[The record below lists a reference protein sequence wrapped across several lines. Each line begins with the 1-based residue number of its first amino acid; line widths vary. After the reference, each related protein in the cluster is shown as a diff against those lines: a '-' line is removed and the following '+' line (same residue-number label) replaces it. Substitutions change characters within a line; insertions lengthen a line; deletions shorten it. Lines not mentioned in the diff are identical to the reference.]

1 MQRVKPM
8 ICIAD
13 LMDRCEKLQ
22 PFAAIDDDLACEFV
36 AMVKHGQ
43 SIDCIYEILGLSPVK
58 SKKLIRSSEIMMRC
72 SIIYAS
78 CATYKI
84 RMRKSPHRKRK
95 LLFKHHKIKDTFSDA
110 KQGLLDS
117 GYRWL
122 RRSYAEIKFGKI
134 AVPKGVCYI
143 KHGSL
148 AVVETIKPTVF
159 IVKFYEVS

>member
-1 MQRVKPM
+1 M

-13 LMDRCEKLQ
+13 LMERCEKLQ
-22 PFAAIDDDLACEFV
+22 PFTAIDDDLACDLV
-36 AMVKHGQ
+36 AMIEQGQ
-43 SIDCIYEILGLSPVK
+43 SIDCIYELLGLSPVK
-58 SKKLIRSSEIMMRC
+58 SKKLIRQSEIMMRC

-78 CATYKI
+78 CVTYKI
-84 RMRKSPHRKRK
+84 RMRKAPRRKMK
-95 LLFKHHKIKDTFSDA
+95 IEFKRHEITDTFSEA
-110 KQGLLDS
+110 KQRLLDS

-148 AVVETIKPTVF
+148 AVVETIKPIVF
-159 IVKFYEVS
+159 LVSFYEVS

>member
-1 MQRVKPM
+1 M
-8 ICIAD
+8 IYIAE
-13 LMDRCEKLQ
+13 LMERCEKLQ
-22 PFAAIDDDLACEFV
+22 PFSCIDDDLAIEFV
-36 AMVKHGQ
+36 SLIERGS
-43 SIDCIYEILGLSPVK
+43 SIECIYEMLGLSPVK

-78 CATYKI
+78 CVTYKI
-84 RMRKSPHRKRK
+84 RMRKTPRRKMK
-95 LLFKHHKIKDTFSDA
+95 LEFKRHEITDTFSEA
-110 KQGLLDS
+110 KQRLLDS

-148 AVVETIKPTVF
+148 AVVETIKPIVF
-159 IVKFYEVS
+159 LVSFYEVS

>member
-1 MQRVKPM
+1 M

-13 LMDRCEKLQ
+13 LMERCEKLQ
-22 PFAAIDDDLACEFV
+22 PFTAIDDDLACDLV
-36 AMVKHGQ
+36 AMIEQGQ
-43 SIDCIYEILGLSPVK
+43 SIDCIYELLGLSPVK
-58 SKKLIRSSEIMMRC
+58 SKKLIRQSEIMMRC

-78 CATYKI
+78 CVTYKI
-84 RMRKSPHRKRK
+84 RMRKTPRRKMK
-95 LLFKHHKIKDTFSDA
+95 LEFKRHEITDTFSEA
-110 KQGLLDS
+110 KQRLLDS

-159 IVKFYEVS
+159 IVSFYEVS

>member
-1 MQRVKPM
+1 M

-13 LMDRCEKLQ
+13 LMERCEKLQ
-22 PFAAIDDDLACEFV
+22 PFTAIDDDLACDLV
-36 AMVKHGQ
+36 AMIEQGQ
-43 SIDCIYEILGLSPVK
+43 SIDCVYELLGLSPVK
-58 SKKLIRSSEIMMRC
+58 SKKLIRQSEIMMRC

-78 CATYKI
+78 CVTYKI
-84 RMRKSPHRKRK
+84 RMRKTPRRKMK
-95 LLFKHHKIKDTFSDA
+95 LEFKRHEITDTFSEA
-110 KQGLLDS
+110 KQRLLDS

-159 IVKFYEVS
+159 IVSFYEVS

>member
-1 MQRVKPM
+1 M

-13 LMDRCEKLQ
+13 LMERCEKLQ
-22 PFAAIDDDLACEFV
+22 PFTAIDDDLACDLV
-36 AMVKHGQ
+36 AMIEQGQ
-43 SIDCIYEILGLSPVK
+43 SIDCIYELLGLSPVK
-58 SKKLIRSSEIMMRC
+58 SKKLIRQSEIMMRC

-78 CATYKI
+78 CVTYKI
-84 RMRKSPHRKRK
+84 RMRKTPRRKMK
-95 LLFKHHKIKDTFSDA
+95 LEFKRHERTDTFSEA
-110 KQGLLDS
+110 KQRLLDS

-148 AVVETIKPTVF
+148 AVVETIKPTIFLVN
-159 IVKFYEVS
+159 FYEVS

>member
-1 MQRVKPM
+1 M

-13 LMDRCEKLQ
+13 LMERCEKLQ
-22 PFAAIDDDLACEFV
+22 PFTAIDDDLACDLV
-36 AMVKHGQ
+36 AMIEQGQ
-43 SIDCIYEILGLSPVK
+43 SIDCIYELLGLSPVK

-78 CATYKI
+78 CVTYKI
-84 RMRKSPHRKRK
+84 RMRKAPRRKMK
-95 LLFKHHKIKDTFSDA
+95 IEFKRHEITDTFSEA
-110 KQGLLDS
+110 KRCLLDS

-159 IVKFYEVS
+159 IVSFYEVS

>member
-1 MQRVKPM
+1 M

-13 LMDRCEKLQ
+13 LMERCEKLQ
-22 PFAAIDDDLACEFV
+22 PFTAINNDLACEFV
-36 AMVKHGQ
+36 AMVYQGQ
-43 SIDCIYEILGLSPVK
+43 GIECIYEMLGLSPLK
-58 SKKLIRSSEIMMRC
+58 AKKLIRQSEIMMQC

-78 CATYKI
+78 CVTYKI
-84 RMRKSPHRKRK
+84 RMRKATRRKMK
-95 LLFKHHKIKDTFSDA
+95 IAFKRHEITDTFSEA
-110 KQGLLDS
+110 KQRLLDS

-148 AVVETIKPTVF
+148 AVVETIKPIVF
-159 IVKFYEVS
+159 LVNFYEVS

>member
-1 MQRVKPM
+1 M
-8 ICIAD
+8 ICIAE
-13 LMDRCEKLQ
+13 LMERCEKLQ
-22 PFAAIDDDLACEFV
+22 PFTAIDDDLACDLV
-36 AMVKHGQ
+36 AMIEQGQ
-43 SIDCIYEILGLSPVK
+43 SIDCIYELLGLSPVK
-58 SKKLIRSSEIMMRC
+58 SKKLIRQSEIMMRC

-78 CATYKI
+78 CVTYKI
-84 RMRKSPHRKRK
+84 RMRKTPRRKMK
-95 LLFKHHKIKDTFSDA
+95 LEFKRHEITDTFSEA
-110 KQGLLDS
+110 KQRLLDS

-159 IVKFYEVS
+159 IVSFYEVS

>member
-1 MQRVKPM
+1 M

-13 LMDRCEKLQ
+13 LMERCEKLQ
-22 PFAAIDDDLACEFV
+22 PFTAIDDDFACDLV
-36 AMVKHGQ
+36 AMIEQGQ
-43 SIDCIYEILGLSPVK
+43 SIDCIYELLGLSPVK
-58 SKKLIRSSEIMMRC
+58 SKKLIRQSEIMMRC

-78 CATYKI
+78 CVTYKI
-84 RMRKSPHRKRK
+84 RMRKTPRRKMK
-95 LLFKHHKIKDTFSDA
+95 LEFKRHEITDTFSEA
-110 KQGLLDS
+110 KQRLLDS

-159 IVKFYEVS
+159 IVSFYEVS

>member
-1 MQRVKPM
+1 M

-13 LMDRCEKLQ
+13 LMERCEKLQ
-22 PFAAIDDDLACEFV
+22 PFTGIDDDLACDLV
-36 AMVKHGQ
+36 AMIEQGQ
-43 SIDCIYEILGLSPVK
+43 SIDCIYELLGLSPVK
-58 SKKLIRSSEIMMRC
+58 SKKLIRQSEIMMRC

-78 CATYKI
+78 CVTYKI
-84 RMRKSPHRKRK
+84 RMRKTPRRKMK
-95 LLFKHHKIKDTFSDA
+95 LEFKRHEITDTFSEA
-110 KQGLLDS
+110 KQRLLDS

-159 IVKFYEVS
+159 IVSFYEVS

>member
-1 MQRVKPM
+1 M
-8 ICIAD
+8 IYISD
-13 LMDRCEKLQ
+13 LMERCEKLQ
-22 PFAAIDDDLACEFV
+22 PFSCIDDDLAIEFV
-36 AMVKHGQ
+36 RLIERGS
-43 SIDCIYEILGLSPVK
+43 SIECIYEMLGLSPVK
-58 SKKLIRSSEIMMRC
+58 AKKLIRSSEIMMRC

-78 CATYKI
+78 CVTYKI
-84 RMRKSPHRKRK
+84 RMRKTPRRKMK
-95 LLFKHHKIKDTFSDA
+95 LEFKRHEITDAFSEA
-110 KQGLLDS
+110 KQRLLDS

-159 IVKFYEVS
+159 IVSFYEVS

>member
-1 MQRVKPM
+1 M

-13 LMDRCEKLQ
+13 LMERCEKLQ
-22 PFAAIDDDLACEFV
+22 PFTAIDDDLACDLV
-36 AMVKHGQ
+36 AMIEQGQ
-43 SIDCIYEILGLSPVK
+43 SIDCIYELLGLSPVK
-58 SKKLIRSSEIMMRC
+58 SKKLIRQSEIMMRC

-78 CATYKI
+78 CVTYKI
-84 RMRKSPHRKRK
+84 RMRKAPRRKMK
-95 LLFKHHKIKDTFSDA
+95 LEFKRHERTDTFSEA
-110 KQGLLDS
+110 KQRLLDS

-148 AVVETIKPTVF
+148 AVVETIKPTIFLVN
-159 IVKFYEVS
+159 FYEVS